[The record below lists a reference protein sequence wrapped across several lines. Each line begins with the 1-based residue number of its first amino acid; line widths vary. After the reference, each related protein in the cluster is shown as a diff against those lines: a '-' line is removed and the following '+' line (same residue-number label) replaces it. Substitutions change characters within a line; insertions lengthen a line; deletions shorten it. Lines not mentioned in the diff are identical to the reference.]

1 MKTKILC
8 LFLLMCAA
16 LIATTAAG
24 VTTVSRASEPVSMA
38 VEQPPTQQLIIK
50 YTETAEVGGA
60 NAPNHPARM
69 AQLSAVAGVQLSY
82 FRVMSYDAHV
92 LRLPN
97 KMSVAEAETIANRL
111 EALEEIEFAF
121 PDYILTTGDRH
132 INQNPVSISMEQM
145 RAIQAAPNDSMYS
158 QQWHYRYTANTN
170 EGLNLEPAWDITTG
184 NTNVV
189 VAVLDTGQLNHADLA
204 GRQIAGYDMLSDPG
218 QGNDGDGRDN
228 DPSDPGDSCEGG
240 GSSWHGTHVAGTIG
254 AATNNSNGVAGV
266 NWGARIQH
274 VRVLGVC
281 GGSYSDII
289 DGMLWAAGLPVTG
302 LPTNPTPAKVLNM
315 SLGGAGQCTEI
326 PIMQTVINDVVA
338 TGAIIL
344 VAAGNNNLDAS
355 GFIPASCNNIITIAS
370 NGHTGSKASYSNFG
384 SVIEVTAPGGDQNNF
399 GNEAGV
405 LSTLN
410 AGTTGPGADNYVFYQ
425 GTSMATPHV
434 AGLVS
439 LIVTMRPSYNQ
450 TQVLNLLQSTARA
463 FPASSTCNTSICG
476 SGIVDAAAALAALN
490 VPLNEKSYLPVLLR
504 NFSGGTNPT
513 PTPTVPGPS
522 PTPTVPGPTPTP
534 TTPPSSGIV
543 NGNFEGTGGWT
554 EEAASGE
561 PIIVTAPNGI
571 TPRSGSKIAWL
582 GGLDNELAT
591 ISQQITVPMSNNT
604 LTFWY
609 IVSSQD
615 ICGYDF
621 GRVLIG
627 GTEIWSQ
634 DLCTDQNSAG
644 WEQATISLSAYAGQT
659 VTLEIQGET
668 DGSTSSSFFVDDVS
682 IP

>member
-1 MKTKILC
+1 MKTKILS

-50 YTETAEVGGA
+50 YKDSA
-60 NAPNHPARM
+60 NLAGVLAPNHPNRL
-69 AQLSAVAGVQLSY
+69 AQLSEVAGMQLSY

-92 LRLPN
+92 LRLPS
-97 KMSVAEAETIANRL
+97 KMAVADVEAMADKL
-111 EALEEIEFAF
+111 ASLADVEFAF

-145 RAIQAAPNDSMYS
+145 RAIQAAPNDSMYN

-184 NTNVV
+184 NNSVV
-189 VAVLDTGQLNHADLA
+189 VAVLDTGQLNHVDLA
-204 GRQIAGYDMLSDPG
+204 GRMIAGYDMLSDPA
-218 QGNDGDGRDN
+218 QGNDGDGRDA
-228 DPSDPGDSCEGG
+228 DPSDPGDSCEGS

-254 AATNNSNGVAGV
+254 AATNNNNGVAGI
-266 NWGARIQH
+266 NWGARLQH

-289 DGMLWAAGLPVTG
+289 DGMIWAAGLPVAG
-302 LPTNPTPAKVLNM
+302 VPNNPTPAKVLNM
-315 SLGGAGQCTEI
+315 SLGGAGECTQI
-326 PIMQTVINDVVA
+326 PIMQTAINDVVA
-338 TGAIIL
+338 NGAIIL

-384 SVIEVTAPGGDQNNF
+384 SVIEVTAPGGDQNTF
-399 GNEAGV
+399 GNDAGV

-410 AGTTGPGADNYVFYQ
+410 AGTTSPGADNYVFYQ

-450 TQVLNLLQSTARA
+450 AQVLSLLQSTARA
-463 FPASSTCNTSICG
+463 FPAGSSCNTSICG
-476 SGIVDAAAALAALN
+476 SGIVDAAAALATLN
-490 VPLNEKSYLPVLLR
+490 IPLNEKSYLPVVLR

-513 PTPTVPGPS
+513 

-554 EEAASGE
+554 EEATSGE

-571 TPRSGSKIAWL
+571 PPRSGTKIAWL
-582 GGLDNELAT
+582 GGLDSELAT
-591 ISQQITVPMSNNT
+591 ISQQITVPMTNNT

-609 IVSSQD
+609 IVSSQETLG
-615 ICGYDF
+615 CNFDF
-621 GRVLIG
+621 GRVLIN
-627 GTEIWSQ
+627 GTEVWTQ
-634 DLCTDQNSAG
+634 GLCESENSTG
-644 WEQATISLSAYAGQT
+644 WEQATISLSAYAGQS
-659 VTLEIQGET
+659 VTLEIQAET
-668 DGSTSSSFFVDDVS
+668 DFSTLSSFFVDDVS